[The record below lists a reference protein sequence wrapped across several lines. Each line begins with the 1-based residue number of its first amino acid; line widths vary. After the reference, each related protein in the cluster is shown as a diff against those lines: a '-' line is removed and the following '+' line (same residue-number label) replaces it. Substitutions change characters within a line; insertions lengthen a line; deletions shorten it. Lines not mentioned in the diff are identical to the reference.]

1 MSLLYRISR
10 IIWGNGVC
18 KEEGKQ
24 SQLIVV
30 ICPHSVATLG
40 IQIKAHYYTFPFSSE
55 LAKLLPLTEKRK
67 TLISLSPA
75 SRLQLILVYIKLVFD
90 DVLHFQSILET
101 FN

>member
-1 MSLLYRISR
+1 MSARKRGS
-10 IIWGNGVC
+10 NPD
-18 KEEGKQ
+18 
-24 SQLIVV
+24 LIAVF
-30 ICPHSVATLG
+30 CPHSVVILG
-40 IQIKAHYYTFPFSSE
+40 IQIEAHYYTFPFSSE
-55 LAKLLPLTEKRK
+55 LANLLPLTQKRK